1 MTLSVVLIL
10 IAALPGAYLAWLA
23 LSAIGL
29 SGVTLAIASA
39 MLAMVIAI
47 QWGLNFT
54 LACGALA
61 YLGAIGLARTL
72 TPSTV
77 ALKR

>member
-39 MLAMVIAI
+39 MLAMVIATALYAAMTTAMRALG
-47 QWGLNFT
+47 W
-54 LACGALA
+54 LA
-61 YLGAIGLARTL
+61 
-72 TPSTV
+72 
-77 ALKR
+77 K